1 MGLAATIVLT
11 VGISASRG
19 EVHSGSAALFP
30 DTALTDPGWR
40 IETWVPFGGG
50 AYLLVSIEYDQV
62 TSPNHAVLHAE
73 TYTVGV
79 GHRWYESWQGCWF
92 DAPYAASTVPFASN
106 HGDYFEGS
114 MQIMPFQPFYL
125 AYALGE
131 IEERSEFGWA
141 MFMYD
146 MDDLLLLDSAQ
157 EDQGVGIIVGT
168 TTALPEPST
177 IGMLLAALAL
187 LIRKTVGFRQR
198 RV

>member
-30 DTALTDPGWR
+30 DTKVTDPGWR
-40 IETWVPFGGG
+40 IETVNSHSGG
-50 AYLLVSIEYDQV
+50 AYLWVSIEYDQV
-62 TSPNHAVLHAE
+62 TSPNHAVLHEE
-73 TYTVGV
+73 TYTIGI

-92 DAPYAASTVPFASN
+92 DAQYAASAVPFASN
-106 HGDYFEGS
+106 YGDYFEGS

-125 AYALGE
+125 AYKLS
-131 IEERSEFGWA
+131 EEKGSEFGWA
-141 MFMYD
+141 KLMYD
-146 MDDLLLLDSAQ
+146 MDDLSLLDSAQ